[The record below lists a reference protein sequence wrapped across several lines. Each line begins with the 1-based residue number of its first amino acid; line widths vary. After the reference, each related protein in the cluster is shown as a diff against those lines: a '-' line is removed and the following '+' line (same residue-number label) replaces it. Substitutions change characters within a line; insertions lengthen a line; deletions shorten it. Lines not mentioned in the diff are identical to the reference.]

1 MTLEEI
7 EHKPIIIETF
17 PDDVAILYLNEH
29 SPRGEFFRRGLCP
42 HPESKSDAPP
52 SAEFCG
58 ADRDVRSSLGHC
70 TQHYL
75 LAGD

>member
-7 EHKPIIIETF
+7 EHKPIIIETI
-17 PDDVAILYLNEH
+17 PENVAILYESEH

-42 HPESKSDAPP
+42 HPATKGPP
-52 SAEFCG
+52 SVEFCG
-58 ADRDVRSSLGHC
+58 ADRDLRSRLGHC